1 MSKTTIKH
9 QHNSLFSEIKTMIE
23 ESRRH
28 VAVTVNATITML
40 YWKIGKKIKEEV
52 LDNQRAGYGEQI
64 VQNLSIELTL
74 MYGKGWGVKH
84 IRHCLRIAE
93 TFHDEQIVYALSRQ
107 FTWTHLRILMYVD
120 DGLKREF
127 YIEMCRLEKWST
139 RTLNDKINS
148 MLFERTAISK
158 KPDQTIAFEL
168 KELRDEGK
176 LSPEMVFRD
185 PYFLDFLGL
194 KDAFSE
200 KDLEQAILN
209 ELEKFIL
216 EIGQGFTFVER
227 QKRMVIDNEDH
238 YLDLLFYHRKLRR
251 LVAIDLKL
259 GKFKASY
266 KGQMELY
273 LRFLE
278 KYEKEEGEETPLGL
292 ILCSEKSPEQIEL
305 LKLEESGI
313 KVAEYLTELPSK
325 KLLERKIVQ
334 AIELAKLQI
343 DNHSNHE
350 QYFK

>member
-9 QHNSLFSEIKTMIE
+9 LENSLFSEIKNMIE

-28 VAVTVNATITML
+28 VAVTVNAAITML
-40 YWKIGKKIKEEV
+40 YWNIGKKIKEEV
-52 LDNQRAGYGEQI
+52 LDNQRAGYAKQI
-64 VQNLSIELTL
+64 ISSLAKNLTEL
-74 MYGKGWGVKH
+74 YGKGWSEQH
-84 IRHCLRIAE
+84 LRHCLRSAE
-93 TFHDEQIVYALSRQ
+93 TIPEGILSALRRELS
-107 FTWTHLRILMYVD
+107 WTHIKIIMYID
-120 DGLKREF
+120 SDIKREF

-139 RTLNDKINS
+139 RTLSEKINS

-158 KPDQTIAFEL
+158 KPEETISREL

-238 YLDLLFYHRKLRR
+238 HLDLLFYHRKLKR

-259 GKFKASY
+259 GKFNASY

-273 LRFLE
+273 LRFLDKHE
-278 KYEKEEGEETPLGL
+278 KIEGEESPLGL

-313 KVAEYLTELPSK
+313 KVAEYLTQLPSK
-325 KLLERKIVQ
+325 KLLEKKIAY
-334 AIELAKLQI
+334 AIEVAKSQI
-343 DNHSNHE
+343 EKHDNE
-350 QYFK
+350 

>member
-28 VAVTVNATITML
+28 VAVTVNSTITML

-93 TFHDEQIVYALSRQ
+93 TFHDEQIVNALSRQ

-158 KPDQTIAFEL
+158 KTDQTIALEL

-227 QKRMVIDNEDH
+227 QKRMMIDNEDH

-251 LVAIDLKL
+251 LVAIELKL

-273 LRFLE
+273 LRFLDKHE
-278 KYEKEEGEETPLGL
+278 KIEGEESPLGL

-313 KVAEYLTELPSK
+313 KVAEYLTQLPSK
-325 KLLERKIVQ
+325 KLLEKKIAY
-334 AIELAKLQI
+334 AIEVAKIQI
-343 DNHSNHE
+343 EKHDNE
-350 QYFK
+350 